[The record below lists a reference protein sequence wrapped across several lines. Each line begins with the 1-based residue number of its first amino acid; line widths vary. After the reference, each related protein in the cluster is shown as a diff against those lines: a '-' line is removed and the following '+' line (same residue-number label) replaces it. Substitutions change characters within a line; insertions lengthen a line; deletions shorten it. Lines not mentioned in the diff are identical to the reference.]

1 MEEVTLAYGGEQN
14 RLLRRALRSDRSP
27 RDPLRHQGIKIDLE
41 LGPGR
46 CTRRAATLFLTGM
59 ECPFHCSM
67 CDLWQFTLA
76 DATPVGA
83 LAHQIEDGLRELS
96 EPCDWMKLYNA
107 SNFFDPRAVPEE
119 DYGRI
124 TQAMAP
130 FERVVVEN
138 HPRLIGSR
146 MLRFQD
152 QLQAQ
157 LEIAMGLETIHPVS
171 IDWLDKQMS
180 QEDFAAAMEFCGKHG
195 IDRRVF
201 LILQPPGTA
210 PEEAVDWGLQA
221 AKLAASLGARHISMI
236 PLRAGNGVVDRLLQ
250 DRAIQL
256 PTVGKL
262 EQWLFAAQ
270 TLLPDTVVTV
280 DLWDWDRLPGHCVC
294 CSQPRLERLRRM
306 NLRSPT
312 LPLKATRCY
321 CDIPLFPSEP

>member
-1 MEEVTLAYGGEQN
+1 MEEVTLAYGGERN
-14 RLLRRALRSDRSP
+14 RLLRRNLRSDRSSL
-27 RDPLRHQGIKIDLE
+27 DPLRHQGTKIDLE

-46 CTRRAATLFLTGM
+46 CIRRASTLFLTGM

-76 DATPVGA
+76 EATPVGA
-83 LAHQIEDGLRELS
+83 LAHQIEEALGELS
-96 EPCDWMKLYNA
+96 EPCDWIKLYNA

-124 TQAMAP
+124 TEAMAP

-152 QLQAQ
+152 QLRSQ
-157 LEIAMGLETIHPVS
+157 LEIAMGLETVHPAS
-171 IDWLDKQMS
+171 IAWLDKQMS
-180 QEDFAAAMEFCGKHG
+180 LEDFEAAMEFCGKHG

-201 LILQPPGTA
+201 LILQPPGTP

-236 PLRAGNGVVDRLLQ
+236 PLRAGNGVIDRLLQ
-250 DRAIQL
+250 DRSIQL
-256 PTVGKL
+256 PDAAQL

-270 TLLPDTVVTV
+270 NLLPDTVVTV
-280 DLWDWDRLPGHCVC
+280 DLWDWDRLSGHCVR
-294 CSQPRLERLRRM
+294 CSQPRLERLHRM
-306 NLRSPT
+306 NLRYPT
-312 LPLKATRCY
+312 PPLQIPRCH
-321 CDIPLFPSEP
+321 CDIPIFPSEA